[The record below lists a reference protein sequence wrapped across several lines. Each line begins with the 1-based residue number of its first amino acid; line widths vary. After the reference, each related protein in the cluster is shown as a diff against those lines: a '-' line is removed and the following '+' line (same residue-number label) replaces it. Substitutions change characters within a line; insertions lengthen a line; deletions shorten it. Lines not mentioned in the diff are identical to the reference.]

1 MTREIQP
8 PWKIFYFLTGRL
20 TRDIKQTPCLLKKE
34 QSSSP
39 LRAAGF
45 SNGVKEVGFMY
56 KKILVPLDGSELA
69 TKGLAEAEKLAPI
82 FGAEIVLFQVVPFM
96 PIYGSPELVTP
107 LIVDEKQ
114 KETAERYLHT
124 LAEEEKKKGF
134 KVTSMVKTGQQVA
147 VEIIDF
153 AKESG
158 VDLIVMCTHGRS
170 GITRWVLGSVA
181 HKVLTRAETPILL
194 LRPKHD

>member
-1 MTREIQP
+1 VGYQRELLVN
-8 PWKIFYFLTGRL
+8 KEKFLTGRG
-20 TRDIKQTPCLLKKE
+20 
-34 QSSSP
+34 
-39 LRAAGF
+39 AGLY
-45 SNGVKEVGFMY
+45 NGVKEVGFMY

-69 TKGLAEAEKLAPI
+69 KKGLAEAEKLAPI

-114 KETAERYLHT
+114 KETAERYLHN

>member
-1 MTREIQP
+1 
-8 PWKIFYFLTGRL
+8 
-20 TRDIKQTPCLLKKE
+20 
-34 QSSSP
+34 
-39 LRAAGF
+39 
-45 SNGVKEVGFMY
+45 MY

-69 TKGLAEAEKLAPI
+69 KKALDQAEKLAKT
-82 FGAEIVLFQVVPFM
+82 FDAEIVLLQVVPFM

-114 KETAERYLHT
+114 KESAERYLRN
-124 LAEEEKKKGF
+124 LAEELKKRDL
-134 KVTSMVKTGQQVA
+134 KVTTMVRTGQQVA

-153 AKESG
+153 AKESR

-194 LRPKHD
+194 IHLKR

>member
-1 MTREIQP
+1 
-8 PWKIFYFLTGRL
+8 
-20 TRDIKQTPCLLKKE
+20 
-34 QSSSP
+34 
-39 LRAAGF
+39 
-45 SNGVKEVGFMY
+45 
-56 KKILVPLDGSELA
+56 
-69 TKGLAEAEKLAPI
+69 
-82 FGAEIVLFQVVPFM
+82 
-96 PIYGSPELVTP
+96 VTP

-114 KETAERYLHT
+114 KEAAERHLT
-124 LAEEEKKKGF
+124 NLAEEMKTRGH
-134 KVTSMVKTGQQVA
+134 KVTAIVRTGQQVA

-194 LRPKHD
+194 IHLKR

>member
-1 MTREIQP
+1 
-8 PWKIFYFLTGRL
+8 
-20 TRDIKQTPCLLKKE
+20 
-34 QSSSP
+34 
-39 LRAAGF
+39 
-45 SNGVKEVGFMY
+45 MY

-69 TKGLAEAEKLAPI
+69 KKALDEAEKLAKN
-82 FGAEIVLFQVVPFM
+82 FDAEIILFQVVPFM

-114 KETAERYLHT
+114 KEAAEKYLVN
-124 LAEEEKKKGF
+124 LAEELKKIGF
-134 KVTSMVKTGQQVA
+134 MVTAVVRTGQQVA

-170 GITRWVLGSVA
+170 GISRWVLGSVA
-181 HKVLTRAETPILL
+181 LKVLTRAETPILL
-194 LRPKHD
+194 IRSKG

>member
-1 MTREIQP
+1 
-8 PWKIFYFLTGRL
+8 
-20 TRDIKQTPCLLKKE
+20 
-34 QSSSP
+34 
-39 LRAAGF
+39 
-45 SNGVKEVGFMY
+45 MY

-69 TKGLAEAEKLAPI
+69 TKALDQAEKLAVT
-82 FGAEIVLFQVVPFM
+82 FHAEIILFQVVPFL

-114 KETAERYLHT
+114 KESAERYLT
-124 LAEEEKKKGF
+124 NLAENLKKGGL
-134 KVTSMVKTGQQVA
+134 KVTAVVKTGQQVA

-153 AKESG
+153 AKEAG

-194 LRPKHD
+194 IRSKG

>member
-1 MTREIQP
+1 
-8 PWKIFYFLTGRL
+8 
-20 TRDIKQTPCLLKKE
+20 
-34 QSSSP
+34 
-39 LRAAGF
+39 
-45 SNGVKEVGFMY
+45 MY

-69 TKGLAEAEKLAPI
+69 KKALDHAEELAKTY
-82 FGAEIVLFQVVPFM
+82 GAEIILFEVIPLM

-114 KETAERYLHT
+114 KEAAEMDLT
-124 LAEEEKKKGF
+124 KLAEEMKTRGH
-134 KVTSMVKTGQQVA
+134 KVTAKVKTGIQVA
-147 VEIIDF
+147 AEIIDF

-194 LRPKHD
+194 IHLKR

>member
-1 MTREIQP
+1 MGYQRELLVN
-8 PWKIFYFLTGRL
+8 KEKFLTGRG
-20 TRDIKQTPCLLKKE
+20 
-34 QSSSP
+34 
-39 LRAAGF
+39 AGLY
-45 SNGVKEVGFMY
+45 NGVKEVGFMY

-114 KETAERYLHT
+114 KETAERYLHN